1 MYKRQV
7 RESAYKGEVSM
18 YKLNDI
24 HNSDGK
30 GNFEKMVISEAE
42 RVKPI
47 IKEQFLREYILG
59 TGDTYEIF
67 NIYCKTFG
75 VDRMLETRMIIIK
88 PAQQNED
95 EDIFFLKN
103 TSEQYIGCLLY
114 TSKVAKFLVR

>member
-1 MYKRQV
+1 M

-30 GNFEKMVISEAE
+30 GNFEKMVISEAD

-75 VDRMLETRMIIIK
+75 GTIVDFCNKWFIRGKHGI
-88 PAQQNED
+88 
-95 EDIFFLKN
+95 
-103 TSEQYIGCLLY
+103 C
-114 TSKVAKFLVR
+114 VRCVFTAYC

>member
-1 MYKRQV
+1 
-7 RESAYKGEVSM
+7 M

-24 HNSDGK
+24 HNSDVGNK
-30 GNFEKMVISEAE
+30 GNFEKWLFPRRTEL
-42 RVKPI
+42 KPI

-88 PAQQNED
+88 PSQQSED
-95 EDIFFLKN
+95 EDIFFLK
-103 TSEQYIGCLLY
+103 TLLSSISVKIDY
-114 TSKVAKFLVR
+114 Y